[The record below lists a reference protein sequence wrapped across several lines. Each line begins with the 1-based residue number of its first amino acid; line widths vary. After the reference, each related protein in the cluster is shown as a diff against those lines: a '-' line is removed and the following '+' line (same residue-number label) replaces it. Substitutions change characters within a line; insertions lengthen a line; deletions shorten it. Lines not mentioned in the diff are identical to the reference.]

1 MSKKNCNRL
10 PHDVVD
16 SDVEFY
22 LFENQK
28 TIASEIGAFSVSVLG
43 DRKGQSVTIE
53 TFVKCQM
60 QQEALLHRGET
71 CREFLS

>member
-1 MSKKNCNRL
+1 MSKKNYNRL

-28 TIASEIGAFSVSVLG
+28 TITSEISAFSVSVLG

-60 QQEALLHRGET
+60 QQEALLHQGET

>member
-1 MSKKNCNRL
+1 MSKKNYDRL

-43 DRKGQSVTIE
+43 DRNAARSLTPPGRDMQRVLVSV
-53 TFVKCQM
+53 
-60 QQEALLHRGET
+60 
-71 CREFLS
+71 